1 MAWRNPKF
9 FDSPLLSFL
18 FKVKTQSCSDVLGED
33 YHIDKIE
40 DLETNVPLID
50 KADSSQHSALI
61 DVLSKDRNLVIEGPP
76 GTGKSQTITN
86 LIAGALHK
94 GKTVL
99 FVSEKTAALDVVK
112 RRLRL
117 PVSEPSACPFNRRLP
132 PISIRYLM
140 ISKSSRSQT
149 AAY

>member
-1 MAWRNPKF
+1 MYRDLVPESWPGGIQSF

-99 FVSEKTAALDVVK
+99 FVSEKN
-112 RRLRL
+112 RRPGCRKTTSGGCRSRSLL
-117 PVSEPSACPFNRRLP
+117 PVHSTGGFR
-132 PISIRYLM
+132 
-140 ISKSSRSQT
+140 Q
-149 AAY
+149 